1 MKAVRIH
8 GHGDASVLHCDEIAQ
23 PVCES
28 DKVILEVKSAS
39 INYLDVWVRGG
50 LPGMSILFPLIM
62 GSDASGIITEVGQNV
77 ANWKVG
83 DAVVVQPGIFCG
95 ECELCISRKENYC
108 SQYGILGESENGVQS
123 QFVSLSPKN
132 ISPKASHL
140 SFEEAASM
148 PLVFMTAYQMLITR
162 AQLQPNET
170 VLVYGATSG
179 VGSAAIQIAKDIG
192 ATVIATVGA
201 AEKFDH
207 AQDMG
212 ADYIV
217 NHYKNDWHSSV
228 KEIVGEKGVNVIFEH
243 VGSETWRYSMRL
255 LAKGGKVVTCG
266 ATTGAKVD
274 VDLTHLFM
282 KQQTIL
288 GSTMSDISSYI
299 AVMDKIN
306 SGKFKPFVDRV
317 FSFDEIQAAHERIEN
332 GEQIGKIVLV
342 P

>member
-8 GHGDASVLHCDEIAQ
+8 GHGDSSVLQCDEMAQ
-23 PVCES
+23 PVCEE
-28 DKVILEVKSAS
+28 DKVILEVKAAS
-39 INYLDVWVRGG
+39 INHLDIWVRGG
-50 LPGMSILFPLIM
+50 FPGLQIPLPLIM

-77 ANWKVG
+77 PNWKVG
-83 DAVVVQPGIFCG
+83 DAVVVQPGTFCG
-95 ECELCISRKENYC
+95 ECELCISRKENFC
-108 SQYGILGESENGVQS
+108 SHYGILGESENGVQA
-123 QFVSLSPKN
+123 QLVSLSPIN
-132 ISPKASHL
+132 IYPKASHL

-162 AQLQPNET
+162 AQLKPNET

-192 ATVIATVGA
+192 ATVIATVGS

-212 ADYIV
+212 ADHII
-217 NHYKNDWHSSV
+217 NHYGKGWSKSV
-228 KEIVGEKGVNVIFEH
+228 KSIVGKKGVNVIFEH
-243 VGSETWRYSMRL
+243 VGTATWLYSMRL
-255 LAKGGKVVTCG
+255 LNKGGRVVTCG

-274 VDLTHLFM
+274 IDLTHLFM
-282 KQQTIL
+282 KQQTVL
-288 GSTMSDISSYI
+288 GSTMSDMSSYT

-306 SGKFKPFVDRV
+306 SEKFKPFVDKV
-317 FSFDEIQAAHERIEN
+317 FSFDEIQTAHERIEN

>member
-8 GHGDASVLHCDEIAQ
+8 GHGDTSVLQCDDIAQ

-39 INYLDVWVRGG
+39 INHLDVWVRCG
-50 LPGMSILFPLIM
+50 LPGLPIPLPLVM
-62 GSDASGIITEVGQNV
+62 GSDASGIITEVGQDV
-77 ANWKVG
+77 TDWKVG
-83 DAVVVQPGIFCG
+83 DAVVVQPGTFCG
-95 ECELCISRKENYC
+95 ECEVCVSRKENYC
-108 SQYGILGESENGVQS
+108 THYGILGESENGVQA

-132 ISPKASHL
+132 IYPKASHL

-162 AQLQPNET
+162 AQLQPNEI
-170 VLVYGATSG
+170 VLVYAATSG
-179 VGSAAIQIAKDIG
+179 VGSAAIQIAKDRG

-212 ADYIV
+212 ADHII
-217 NHYKNDWHSSV
+217 NHYDKDWYKSV
-228 KEIVGEKGVNVIFEH
+228 KAIVGKKGLNVIFEH
-243 VGSETWRYSMRL
+243 VGTATWSYSIRL
-255 LAKGGKVVTCG
+255 LNKGGRVVTCG

-288 GSTMSDISSYI
+288 GSTMSDISSYT

-306 SGKFKPFVDRV
+306 SGKFKSFVDRV
-317 FSFDEIQAAHERIEN
+317 FSFDEIQAAHERIEK

>member
-8 GHGDASVLHCDEIAQ
+8 GHGDVSVLQCDEIDQ

-28 DKVILEVKSAS
+28 DKIILEVKASS
-39 INYLDVWVRGG
+39 INHLDIWVRSG
-50 LPGMSILFPLIM
+50 LPRLKIPLPLVM
-62 GSDASGIITEVGQNV
+62 GSDASGIITEVGQDV
-77 ANWKVG
+77 PNWKEG
-83 DAVVVQPGIFCG
+83 DVVVVQPGTFCG

-108 SQYGILGESENGVQS
+108 AHYGILGETENGVQA

-132 ISPKASHL
+132 IYPKAAHL

-162 AQLQPNET
+162 AQLQSDET
-170 VLVYGATSG
+170 VLVYGGTSG

-192 ATVIATVGA
+192 ATVITTVGA

-212 ADYIV
+212 ADHIV
-217 NHYKNDWHSSV
+217 NHYDKDWYKSV
-228 KEIVGEKGVNVIFEH
+228 KAIVGKKGVNVIFEH
-243 VGSETWRYSMRL
+243 VGTATWSYSMRL
-255 LAKGGKVVTCG
+255 LNKGGRVVTCG

-288 GSTMSDISSYI
+288 GSTMSDISSYT

-306 SGKFKPFVDRV
+306 SRKYKPFVDRL
-317 FSFDEIQAAHERIEN
+317 FSFDEIQVAHERIEN
-332 GEQIGKIVLV
+332 GEQIGKIVLI

>member
-1 MKAVRIH
+1 VKAVRIH
-8 GHGDASVLHCDEIAQ
+8 AHGDRSVLQCDDIAQ

-28 DKVILEVKSAS
+28 DKVILEVKSTS

-50 LPGMSILFPLIM
+50 LPGLPIPLPLVM
-62 GSDASGIITEVGQNV
+62 GSDASGIIAEVGQNV
-77 ANWKVG
+77 PNWKVG
-83 DAVVVQPGIFCG
+83 DAVVVQPGTFCS
-95 ECELCISRKENYC
+95 ECELCISGKENYC
-108 SQYGILGESENGVQS
+108 THYGILGESENGVQS
-123 QFVSLSPKN
+123 QFISLSPKN
-132 ISPKASHL
+132 IYPKASHL

-201 AEKFDH
+201 AEKVDH
-207 AQDMG
+207 AQNMG
-212 ADYIV
+212 ADHTV
-217 NHYKNDWHSSV
+217 NHYDKDWYKSV
-228 KEIVGEKGVNVIFEH
+228 KDILGKKGVNVIFEH
-243 VGSETWRYSMRL
+243 VGTATWSYSMRL
-255 LAKGGKVVTCG
+255 LNKGGRVVTCG

-274 VDLTHLFM
+274 VDLTHFFM

-288 GSTMSDISSYI
+288 GSTMSDISSYK

-306 SGKFKPFVDRV
+306 SGKFKPFLDRV

-332 GEQIGKIVLV
+332 GEQIGKIVLL